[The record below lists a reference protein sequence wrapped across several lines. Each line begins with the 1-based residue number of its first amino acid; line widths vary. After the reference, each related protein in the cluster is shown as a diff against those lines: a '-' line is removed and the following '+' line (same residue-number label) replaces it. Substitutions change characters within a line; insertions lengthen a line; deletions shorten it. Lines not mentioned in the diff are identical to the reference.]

1 MGMKN
6 KNSAIVLFSLLIFV
20 GLFSSCNGK
29 KSKSPLGDMMEL
41 KPVQKSHVWYYF
53 SDTNF
58 HTVDLPQHSP
68 YVVEKAWT
76 EVVRITS
83 ASTSPDPSIG
93 YALVNRLGML
103 TLDEDGPTLHTDA
116 SIFTG
121 VTADSLVFSNKT
133 PLFYLYRSSFFN
145 VDFEKSITNAVQPSR
160 PFLVE
165 YDPVAKQFFP
175 LVAYD
180 NLKLGDDEQIAGYF
194 WDGETW
200 ACSAKKVV
208 DNHVSFSYFYWQP
221 YAPLTDLSPALAN
234 PDLFSFR
241 TSTEEEYRNLSMPK
255 AFSAAP
261 DDLKK
266 LCSSIPSE
274 FTVSVLW
281 KDGSGTS
288 AVSYYQQ
295 GSNSVPLMANGASSG
310 KYSTL
315 IFADGTTYITRTSDN
330 GENQDVTAFRLPLL
344 PAGYVYGDFAVAG
357 DSLYVAWEE
366 SSFYKTGRT
375 GFLKVNLISV
385 LEQVKAS

>member
-1 MGMKN
+1 MKN
-6 KNSAIVLFSLLIFV
+6 KNLAIVLFSLLAMV
-20 GLFSSCNGK
+20 GLLGSCNGK

-68 YVVEKAWT
+68 YVAEKAWT

-83 ASTSPDPSIG
+83 ASTSPDPSTG

-103 TLDEDGPTLHTDA
+103 TLDDNGPELHTDA
-116 SIFTG
+116 SIFSG
-121 VTADSLVFSNKT
+121 VTADSLVFSNKS

-145 VDFEKSITNAVQPSR
+145 VDFEKSVSNAVQPSR

-165 YDPVAKQFFP
+165 YDPLAKAFFP
-175 LVAYD
+175 LVSYD
-180 NLKLGDDEQIAGYF
+180 NLNLSDDEQIAGYF

-208 DNHVSFSYFYWQP
+208 DNHVSFTYFYWTP
-221 YAPLTDLSPALAN
+221 YAPLTELSPALAN
-234 PDLFSFR
+234 PELFTFR

-295 GSNSVPLMANGASSG
+295 GSNSVPLMANGSSSG

-315 IFADGTTYITRTSDN
+315 IFADGTTYIIKTAEIS
-330 GENQDVTAFRLPLL
+330 ENQDVTAFRLPLL
-344 PAGYVYGDFAVAG
+344 PAGYTYGDFAIAG
-357 DSLYVAWEE
+357 DTLYVAWEE

-375 GFLKVNLISV
+375 GFLQVDLKAV
-385 LEQVKAS
+385 LEQVK

>member
-1 MGMKN
+1 MYMKN
-6 KNSAIVLFSLLIFV
+6 KNWVAVLITLGLLFT
-20 GLFSSCNGK
+20 SCSDK
-29 KSKSPLGDMMEL
+29 KNKSPLGDMMEL

-53 SDTNF
+53 TDMNF
-58 HTVDLPQHSP
+58 FTVDLPQHSP
-68 YVVEKAWT
+68 MVSEKAWT

-103 TLDEDGPTLHTDA
+103 VLDENGPELHTDA
-116 SIFTG
+116 SIFSG
-121 VTADSLVFSNKT
+121 VTADSLVFSNKS

-145 VDFEKSITNAVQPSR
+145 VDFEKSITNAVQPTR

-165 YDPVAKQFFP
+165 YDPVARAFFP
-175 LVAYD
+175 LVSYD
-180 NLKLGDDEQIAGYF
+180 NLKLSDEEQIAGYF

-200 ACSAKKVV
+200 ACSAKKIV
-208 DNHVSFSYFYWQP
+208 DNRVSFNYFYWEP
-221 YAPLTDLSPALAN
+221 YAPLTELSPALAN
-234 PDLFSFR
+234 PDLFTFR

-255 AFSAAP
+255 QFSAAP

-266 LCSSIPSE
+266 LCASIPSE
-274 FTVSVLW
+274 FTISILW

-295 GSNSVPLMANGASSG
+295 GSNSVPLMANGSHSP

-315 IFADGTTYITRTSDN
+315 LFADGTTYILNSSDTAQN
-330 GENQDVTAFRLPLL
+330 SSVAAFRLPLL
-344 PAGYVYGDFAVAG
+344 PAGYAYGDFAIAG
-357 DSLYVAWEE
+357 DTLYVAWEE

-375 GFLKVNLISV
+375 GFLQVDLKAV
-385 LEQVKAS
+385 LEQVK